1 MTIISVS
8 DLLRRIPL
16 FSSLTDKQLKEVSQ
30 DVRKKRF
37 KKGDYVIMQ
46 GHSSDALHIFLNGKA
61 HVLRKNKEGQEVIIS
76 VLKPGDYVGEMSLI
90 DQIPHSASVRVAV
103 KSDVLTLKNATFARF
118 IPEVSTPAH
127 KILCMLVKR
136 LRYANEQ
143 IESLAL
149 MDVFGRVARMLLEM
163 AVDDEENGLI
173 IRIKFSQQDMAKM
186 VGSSREMVFR
196 TLKSLEERGFIRT
209 NSKGFLLINTNIK
222 SVF

>member
-1 MTIISVS
+1 MAIISTS

-16 FSSLTDKQLKEVSQ
+16 FSSLTDKQLEEVSQ
-30 DVRKKRF
+30 DVKKERF
-37 KKGDYVIMQ
+37 KKDAFVVTQ
-46 GHSSDALHIFLNGKA
+46 GFSSDALHIFLNGKA
-61 HVLRKNKEGQEVIIS
+61 QVLRKNKEGQEVIIS
-76 VLKPGDYVGEMSLI
+76 ILSPGDYAGEMSLI
-90 DQIPHSASVRVAV
+90 DQIPHSASVRAV
-103 KSDVLTLKNATFARF
+103 LQSDVLILKNATFARF
-118 IPEVSTPAH
+118 MPEVSTPAH

-163 AVDDEENGLI
+163 AVDDEEGGLI

-196 TLKSLEERGFIRT
+196 ALKSLEERGFTRT
-209 NSKGFLLINTNIK
+209 DSNGFLLIKTDIR
-222 SVF
+222 SAF

>member
-136 LRYANEQ
+136 LRYADEQ

>member
-8 DLLRRIPL
+8 DLLRRVPL